1 MISAFGDKVLVNQ
14 FSDVLEEDFS
24 LDLFLSL
31 KSKILI
37 CTPEKL
43 SYIIHHQADF
53 LDEIGLYI
61 FDEGHMF
68 DDGSRGAI
76 YELLISEIRSHIS
89 LEEQL
94 ILLSAVLSNAEQ
106 IQKWLLGEA
115 GVLASDPQIKATP
128 KTIGFASQTKDIH
141 YYSDDSAQ
149 EDFYVP
155 RSIEVIA
162 LQKRPREKKQRYFPE
177 LTDAKDIAIYYANKL
192 CKNGAAAIFAN
203 RTSTVLT
210 VINRIIELRNR

>member
-1 MISAFGDKVLVNQ
+1 M
-14 FSDVLEEDFS
+14 
-24 LDLFLSL
+24 
-31 KSKILI
+31 
-37 CTPEKL
+37 
-43 SYIIHHQADF
+43 
-53 LDEIGLYI
+53 YI

-89 LEEQL
+89 GKEQI

-115 GVLASDPQIKATP
+115 GVLASDSKIKATP

-155 RSIEVIA
+155 RSIEVISVYD
-162 LQKRPREKKQRYFPE
+162 QFYGRTKQ
-177 LTDAKDIAIYYANKL
+177 YAN
-192 CKNGAAAIFAN
+192 
-203 RTSTVLT
+203 S
-210 VINRIIELRNR
+210 